1 MFRKQPT
8 PAAVEAQPQRIYSAR
23 EAAKLFS
30 VSLATWNR
38 YVAADLVPRPIQ
50 LGPRRVG
57 WLEGE
62 LAAAQH
68 MRRNQGTSAF
78 AADADRNDGN
88 LGRRYAG
95 SMQLEAGFL
104 RMCAL
109 VHSN

>member
-1 MFRKQPT
+1 MFRKSSP

-38 YVAADLVPRPIQ
+38 YVAADLVPRPIR

-57 WLEGE
+57 WLEAE

-68 MRRNQGTSAF
+68 TWRERRDQ
-78 AADADRNDGN
+78 R
-88 LGRRYAG
+88 
-95 SMQLEAGFL
+95 
-104 RMCAL
+104 
-109 VHSN
+109 VHR